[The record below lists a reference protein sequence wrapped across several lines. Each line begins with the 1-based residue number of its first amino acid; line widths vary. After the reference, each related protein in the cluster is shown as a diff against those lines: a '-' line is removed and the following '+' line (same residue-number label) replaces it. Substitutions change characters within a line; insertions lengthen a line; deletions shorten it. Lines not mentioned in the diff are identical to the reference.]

1 MEVGTMGRFEGKVVA
16 ITGAAQGQG
25 REHAV
30 RFAREGADVVVSDLC
45 GQIPCASPMGT
56 AEGLAE
62 TVALVE
68 ETGRRAVSMIADVR
82 DPEQMREMCAKG
94 IEAFG
99 AIDVLIAN
107 AGIGAYGPFAEMSDE
122 TWHEM
127 IAINLGGVAHA
138 VRAVVPHMLER
149 GSGRILCTSSE
160 VGREGGPNNANYASA
175 KWGVIGFVK
184 SVAIE
189 LAPAG
194 ITVNALAPMS
204 VATAMCHNPATYA
217 LFRPDL
223 EDPEPA
229 DVADAFGT
237 LNPMA
242 VPWLEPSDVADAA
255 LFLASDEAKFITG
268 VCLDVAGGWNAFH
281 AA

>member
-1 MEVGTMGRFEGKVVA
+1 MGRFEDKVVV

-45 GQIPCASPMGT
+45 EQIPCASPMGSE
-56 AEGLAE
+56 EGLAE
-62 TVALVE
+62 TVSLVE
-68 ETGRRAVSMIADVR
+68 ETGRRAVSLRADVR
-82 DPEQMREMCAKG
+82 EPAQMAAMRDAAL
-94 IEAFG
+94 EAYG
-99 AIDVLIAN
+99 RIDVLIAN
-107 AGIGAYGPFAEMSDE
+107 AGIGAFGAFPEMSDE
-122 TWHEM
+122 TWREM

-138 VRAVVPHMLER
+138 VRAVAPHMLER
-149 GSGRILCTSSE
+149 GQGRIVATSSE

-204 VATAMCHNPATYA
+204 VATPMCHNPATYA

-223 EDPEPA
+223 EDPSPE
-229 DVADAFGT
+229 DVAGAFGT
-237 LNPMA
+237 LNPMG
-242 VPWLEPSDVADAA
+242 VPWLDSSDTADAA
-255 LFLASDEAKFITG
+255 LFLASEEAKYITG

>member
-1 MEVGTMGRFEGKVVA
+1 MGRFDGKVVV

-30 RFAREGADVVVSDLC
+30 RFAGEGADVFLSDLC
-45 GQIPCASPMGT
+45 AQLPCASPMGT
-56 AEGLAE
+56 AAGLAE
-62 TVALVE
+62 TVALVRE
-68 ETGRRAVSMIADVR
+68 SGRRAESMVADVR
-82 DPEQMREMCAKG
+82 EPAQMRAMRDAAL
-94 IEAFG
+94 EAFG
-99 AIDVLIAN
+99 RIDVLVAN
-107 AGIGAYGPFAEMSDE
+107 AGIGAYGPFPTMDDE

-149 GSGRILCTSSE
+149 GEGRIVATSSE

-189 LAPAG
+189 LAPRG

-223 EDPEPA
+223 EDPSAE
-229 DVADAFGT
+229 DVAGAFGT
-237 LNPMA
+237 LNPMG
-242 VPWLEPSDVADAA
+242 VPWLQPRDISDAA
-255 LFLASDEAKFITG
+255 LFLASEEARYITG

>member
-1 MEVGTMGRFEGKVVA
+1 MGRFEDKVVVV
-16 ITGAAQGQG
+16 TGAAQGQG
-25 REHAV
+25 REHAI

-45 GQIPCASPMGT
+45 EQLPCASPMGT
-56 AEGLAE
+56 EVGLAE

-68 ETGRRAVSMIADVR
+68 ETGRRAVSMVADVR
-82 DPEQMREMCAKG
+82 QPLQMRQMRDAAL
-94 IEAFG
+94 EAFG
-99 AIDVLIAN
+99 RIDVLLAN
-107 AGIGAYGPFAEMSDE
+107 AGIGAYGPFPTMDDE

-149 GSGRILCTSSE
+149 GEGRIVATSSA
-160 VGREGGPNNANYASA
+160 VGREGGPNNSNYASA

-184 SVAIE
+184 SAAIE
-189 LAPAG
+189 LAPHG

-223 EDPEPA
+223 ENPSAE

-237 LNPMA
+237 LNPMG
-242 VPWLEPSDVADAA
+242 VPWLQPSDMADAA
-255 LFLASDEAKFITG
+255 LFLASEEAKYITG
-268 VCLDVAGGWNAFH
+268 VSLDVAAGWNAFH